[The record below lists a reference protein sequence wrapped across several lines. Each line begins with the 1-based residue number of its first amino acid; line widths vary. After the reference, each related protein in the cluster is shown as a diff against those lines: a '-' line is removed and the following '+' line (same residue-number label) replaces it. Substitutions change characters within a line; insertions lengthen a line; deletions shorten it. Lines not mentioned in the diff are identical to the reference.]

1 MLVDGGVHLAG
12 PKVPKAPSQRG
23 LAAVLLMGS
32 RPPNPGFVL
41 QAGLPCSLGAG
52 TGSACAVVSR
62 KELLQGKDVW
72 SACLRVGM
80 HWAGG
85 CKCPADGTVSPSVCL
100 AGGGGDSPLP
110 GWKSLSFA
118 GQMSHWL
125 FSDGH
130 LYFMVFLPD
139 PPGAMSSSEVA
150 AVLLRPMD
158 VVGHIWT
165 TLSEV

>member
-1 MLVDGGVHLAG
+1 M
-12 PKVPKAPSQRG
+12 
-23 LAAVLLMGS
+23 
-32 RPPNPGFVL
+32 
-41 QAGLPCSLGAG
+41 
-52 TGSACAVVSR
+52 
-62 KELLQGKDVW
+62 
-72 SACLRVGM
+72 
-80 HWAGG
+80 
-85 CKCPADGTVSPSVCL
+85 
-100 AGGGGDSPLP
+100 P